1 MNSPAKADVDR
12 VPERSKMLSG
22 ISFKKTPAFLLIM
35 MTALCVFFGLMI
47 IFSGQTD
54 AYAAGS
60 SRIDAET
67 DSSVDQADGSAITP
81 HNAAAH
87 QMRGIWL
94 CFEDYP
100 ALGLSLS
107 VDEAAYRFNA
117 DRFLTEAQTFGINT
131 VFLHARASD
140 DAFWRSGSFHASK
153 YVGGDETLPAAVA
166 YDKFDPFGVFLEEA
180 HRYGIAVHAWLN
192 PYRISTDYYL
202 DPGDDASTERV
213 LTAVKELLAYESN
226 GEKVDGIHLDD
237 YFYNAEVG
245 YIRLGQ
251 PSDIYVITD
260 SEAAVPETGKYAV
273 VTPAEKRANVNKMVK
288 ELCRVVHEAGRTF
301 GISPGGNYDNDMN
314 DGADIDT
321 WLSEE
326 GYIDYIVPQI
336 YWSNQWGEGGDTA
349 MFTDRLDLFLGKWK
363 DREKQ
368 KNKVDFYVGLA
379 LYKTEEARANDDPG
393 WKMKSTNLKEQIAEL
408 ESKGADGYVLFSAR
422 YLFESCAA
430 QELFNIRDH

>member
-1 MNSPAKADVDR
+1 MNSPAKTDVDR

-22 ISFKKTPAFLLIM
+22 NSFKKTPAFLLIM

-107 VDEAAYRFNA
+107 VDEAAYRSNA
-117 DRFLTEAQTFGINT
+117 DRFLTEAQTFGI
-131 VFLHARASD
+131 
-140 DAFWRSGSFHASK
+140 FWRSGSFHASK

-237 YFYNAEVG
+237 YFYNAESG
-245 YIRLGQ
+245 YFRLGK
-251 PSDIYVITD
+251 PSDLYVITD

-273 VTPAEKRANVNKMVK
+273 VTPAEKRAKVNKMIK

-301 GISPGGNYDNDMN
+301 GIS
-314 DGADIDT
+314 
-321 WLSEE
+321 L
-326 GYIDYIVPQI
+326 PQI